1 MPTSKKQQSPSL
13 WNEDFNFDLN
23 SSPVKKLDP
32 NGNIHFL
39 CTYPISMVQQS
50 DIDAKTIFF
59 GERVKKRYSV
69 FSLLFNINSLSM
81 VRESQ
86 RKRDRE
92 RVPCL

>member
-1 MPTSKKQQSPSL
+1 
-13 WNEDFNFDLN
+13 
-23 SSPVKKLDP
+23 
-32 NGNIHFL
+32 
-39 CTYPISMVQQS
+39 MVQQS

-69 FSLLFNINSLSM
+69 FPLLFNINSLSM
-81 VRESQ
+81 VRESE